1 MLAHL
6 GDRPMT
12 STRVCVAGGGPAGMM
27 LGLLLARGGIDA
39 VVLEKHAD
47 FLRDFRGDT
56 VHPSTMQVM
65 HELGLLES
73 FLSRPHDQV
82 STVGAM
88 IGNEYFEVA
97 DFAALPTQAK
107 FIAMMP
113 QWHFLDFLAEE
124 GRRYPAYHLMMRTEA
139 TGLIRENGVVVG
151 VQAQSPDGPVEV
163 RAELVI
169 AADGRGS
176 TLRDVAGLKVEDQ
189 GAPMDVLWMRL
200 SRHATDPGATLGRLD
215 AGRLF
220 ITINRGDYWQCAF
233 IIPKGGIA
241 EVHAAGLEAFRAE
254 IVRLAPHFVDRVEEL
269 ATWNDVKLLT
279 VAVNRLVRWDIPGM
293 LCIGD
298 AAHAMS
304 PVGGVGVNLAIQD
317 AVAAANVLVPRMRQ
331 GQATEADLRA
341 IQKRRDF
348 PTKATQRVQVLIQ
361 DRVITSVLR
370 GKEAPKPPLPLRL
383 LQRFP
388 WLRRFPARAMGMGL
402 RPEHIRH

>member
-1 MLAHL
+1 
-6 GDRPMT
+6 MT

-27 LGLLLARGGIDA
+27 LGLLLARGGIDV

-82 STVGAM
+82 TAVGAM

-124 GRRYPAYHLMMRTEA
+124 GRRYPAYHLMMRAEA
-139 TGLIRENGVVVG
+139 TGLIHENDVVVG
-151 VQAQSPDGPVEV
+151 VQAQTPDGPVEV

-176 TLRDVAGLKVEDQ
+176 TLREVAGLKVEDK

-241 EVHAAGLEAFRAE
+241 EVHAAGLDAFRAE
-254 IVRLAPHFVDRVEEL
+254 IVRLAPHFVNRVEEL

-331 GQATEADLRA
+331 GRATEADLRA

-348 PTKATQRVQVLIQ
+348 PTRATQRVQVLIQ

>member
-1 MLAHL
+1 
-6 GDRPMT
+6 
-12 STRVCVAGGGPAGMM
+12 
-27 LGLLLARGGIDA
+27 
-39 VVLEKHAD
+39 
-47 FLRDFRGDT
+47 
-56 VHPSTMQVM
+56 
-65 HELGLLES
+65 
-73 FLSRPHDQV
+73 
-82 STVGAM
+82 
-88 IGNEYFEVA
+88 
-97 DFAALPTQAK
+97 
-107 FIAMMP
+107 
-113 QWHFLDFLAEE
+113 
-124 GRRYPAYHLMMRTEA
+124 MMRAEA
-139 TGLIRENGVVVG
+139 TGLIHENDVVVG
-151 VQAQSPDGPVEV
+151 VQAQTPDGPVEV

-176 TLRDVAGLKVEDQ
+176 TLREVAGLKVEDK

-241 EVHAAGLEAFRAE
+241 EVHAAGLDAFRAE
-254 IVRLAPHFVDRVEEL
+254 IVRLAPHFVNRVEEL

-331 GQATEADLRA
+331 GRATEADLRA

-348 PTKATQRVQVLIQ
+348 PTRATQRVQVLIQ

>member
-1 MLAHL
+1 
-6 GDRPMT
+6 MT

-27 LGLLLARGGIDA
+27 LGLLLARGGIDV

-65 HELGLLES
+65 HELGLLDS

-82 STVGAM
+82 TAVGAM
-88 IGNEYFEVA
+88 VGNEYFEVA

-124 GRRYPAYHLMMRTEA
+124 GRRYPAYHLMMRAEA
-139 TGLIRENGVVVG
+139 TGLIRENGVVIG
-151 VQAQSPDGPVEV
+151 VQAQTPEGPVEV

-200 SRHATDPGATLGRLD
+200 SRRATDPEATLGRLD
-215 AGRLF
+215 AGRFF

-233 IIPKGGIA
+233 VIPKGGIA
-241 EVHAAGLEAFRAE
+241 EVHAAGLDAFRAE

-279 VAVNRLVRWDIPGM
+279 VAVNRLARWDIPGM

-331 GQATEADLRA
+331 GKPTEADLRA

-388 WLRRFPARAMGMGL
+388 WLRRFPARVMGMGL

>member
-1 MLAHL
+1 
-6 GDRPMT
+6 MT

-27 LGLLLARGGIDA
+27 LGLLLARGGIDV

-97 DFAALPTQAK
+97 DFASLPTRAK

-124 GRRYPAYHLMMRTEA
+124 GRRYPAYHLMLRAEA
-139 TGLIRENGVVVG
+139 TGLLRENGAVVG
-151 VQAQSPDGPVEV
+151 VQAQTPDGPVEI

-189 GAPMDVLWMRL
+189 GAPMDVLWLRL
-200 SRHATDPGATLGRLD
+200 SRRGTDPGATLGRLD

-254 IVRLAPHFVDRVEEL
+254 VVRLAPHFADRVEEL
-269 ATWNDVKLLT
+269 GTWNDVKLLT
-279 VAVNRLVRWDIPGM
+279 VAVNRLARWDIPGM

-331 GQATEADLRA
+331 GKATEADLRA

-361 DRVITSVLR
+361 DRVISSVLK
-370 GKEAPKPPLPLRL
+370 GQQAPKPPLPLRL

>member
-1 MLAHL
+1 
-6 GDRPMT
+6 MT

-27 LGLLLARGGIDA
+27 LGLLLARGGIDV

-82 STVGAM
+82 TTVGAM

-124 GRRYPAYHLMMRTEA
+124 GRRYPAYHLMMRAEA

-151 VQAQSPDGPVEV
+151 VQAQTPDGPVEV

-176 TLRDVAGLKVEDQ
+176 TLREVAGLKVEDQ

-241 EVHAAGLEAFRAE
+241 EVHGAGLEAFRAE

-331 GQATEADLRA
+331 GKASEADLRA

-388 WLRRFPARAMGMGL
+388 WLRRFPARVMGMGL

>member
-1 MLAHL
+1 
-6 GDRPMT
+6 MT

-27 LGLLLARGGIDA
+27 LGLLLARGGIDV

-82 STVGAM
+82 TTVGAM

-124 GRRYPAYHLMMRTEA
+124 GRHYPAYHLMMRAEA
-139 TGLIRENGVVVG
+139 TGLIHENGVVVG
-151 VQAQSPDGPVEV
+151 VQAQTPDGPVEV

-200 SRHATDPGATLGRLD
+200 SRRATDPEATLGRLD
-215 AGRLF
+215 AGRFF

-233 IIPKGGIA
+233 VIPKGGIA
-241 EVHAAGLEAFRAE
+241 EVHAAGLDAFRAE
-254 IVRLAPHFVDRVEEL
+254 IVRLAPYFVDRVEEL
-269 ATWNDVKLLT
+269 VTWNDVKLLT
-279 VAVNRLVRWDIPGM
+279 VAVNRLARWDIPGM

-304 PVGGVGVNLAIQD
+304 PVGGVGVNLAVQD

-331 GQATEADLRA
+331 GKASEADLRA

-370 GKEAPKPPLPLRL
+370 GKETPKPPLPLRL

-388 WLRRFPARAMGMGL
+388 WLRRFPARVMGMGL

>member
-1 MLAHL
+1 MLPAW
-6 GDRPMT
+6 GMDPMT

-27 LGLLLARGGIDA
+27 LGLLLARGGVDV

-65 HELGLLES
+65 HELGLLDS

-97 DFAALPTQAK
+97 DFATLPTRAK

-124 GRRYPAYHLMMRTEA
+124 GRRYPGYHLMLRAEA
-139 TGLIRENGVVVG
+139 TGLIRENGVVTG
-151 VQAQSPDGPVEV
+151 VQAKTPDGPVEI

-189 GAPMDVLWMRL
+189 GAPMDVLWLRL

-241 EVHAAGLEAFRAE
+241 EVHAAGLDAFRAE

-279 VAVNRLVRWDIPGM
+279 VAVNRLARWDIPGM

-304 PVGGVGVNLAIQD
+304 PVGGVGVNLAVQD

-331 GQATEADLRA
+331 GKATEADLRA

-361 DRVITSVLR
+361 DRVISSVLK
-370 GKEAPKPPLPLRL
+370 GQQAPKPPLPLRL

>member
-1 MLAHL
+1 
-6 GDRPMT
+6 MT

-27 LGLLLARGGIDA
+27 LGLLLARGGIDV

-73 FLSRPHDQV
+73 FLSRPHDEV

-88 IGNEYFEVA
+88 IGDTYFEVA
-97 DFAALPTQAK
+97 DFATLPTRVK

-124 GRRYPAYHLMMRTEA
+124 GRRYPSYHLMLRAEA

-151 VQAQSPDGPVEV
+151 VQAQTPDGPVEV

-176 TLRDVAGLKVEDQ
+176 NLREVAGLKVEDQ

-241 EVHAAGLEAFRAE
+241 EVHAAGLDSFRSE

-279 VAVNRLVRWDIPGM
+279 VAVNRLARWDIPGM

-331 GQATEADLRA
+331 GKPTEADLRA

-348 PTKATQRVQVLIQ
+348 PTRATQRVQVLIQ

-388 WLRRFPARAMGMGL
+388 WLRRFPARVMGMGL